1 MHYVRNEKLIIFLG
15 NDSDSEFEDEV
26 EDDLPTEEVDDT
38 SNSNELNFVCPL
50 LSCNEKFHGSVELMY
65 HVQENHPPRGKG

>member
-1 MHYVRNEKLIIFLG
+1 MRYVRNEKLIIFLG

-26 EDDLPTEEVDDT
+26 EDDLPTEEVDYT

-50 LSCNEKFHGSVELMY
+50 LICNEKFHGCVELME
-65 HVQENHPPRGKG
+65 HVQENHLPRDKG